1 MRQTGI
7 CLGRWVSVV
16 EISNITYT
24 LRCGHQSDQLVGGRY
39 CQQCTP
45 LATPIY
51 SPTRTS
57 DFIYCPVYY
66 HLKHVDKWAPEH
78 YGKGELAMITGSALG
93 AVCAQHHTGNG
104 DNGALQRIALARIDH
119 ELGLL
124 EQQGRT
130 CVPKDAAYEE
140 GLRGRVLRV
149 IPRILERDPLPRDWK
164 ILGTEVTLPDH
175 GNARIDL
182 VVRDPQHLAVVD
194 YKVKLNLR
202 KDQVAYER
210 EEWAYSWQM
219 LHYAWAASQD
229 QGLVRRFWI
238 YMVVLEP
245 TFNIHLWPYEINPE
259 HMASFEVSAR
269 QVWQDMSDSHA
280 GKRAWTMRP
289 VHFKKWGR
297 GNYKCEFFNACLKY
311 HLDAGA
317 MKQEYVQIGGR
328 HHDDNARRD

>member
-1 MRQTGI
+1 MILHPDNFR
-7 CLGRWVSVV
+7 L
-16 EISNITYT
+16 E
-24 LRCGHQSDQLVGGRY
+24 
-39 CQQCTP
+39 P
-45 LATPIY
+45 LKCSPEAAPAIRDPIY

-66 HLKHVDKWAPEH
+66 HLKNVDKWAPEH
-78 YGKGELAMITGSALG
+78 YSKGELAMITGSALG
-93 AVCAQHHTGNG
+93 AVCAAMHERSNARDDLSGLVSH
-104 DNGALQRIALARIDH
+104 LQRIALARIEH
-119 ELGLL
+119 ELDLL
-124 EQQGRT
+124 KQQGRT
-130 CVPKDAAYEE
+130 CVPKDVAYEE
-140 GLRGRVLRV
+140 GRRGRILRV
-149 IPRILERDPLPRDWK
+149 IPRILERDPLPRDWQ
-164 ILGTEVTLPDH
+164 ILGTEVVLPDH

-194 YKVKLNLR
+194 YKVKLTLR

-219 LHYAWAASQD
+219 LHYAWAFSQAMAKGYAKD
-229 QGLVRRFWI
+229 KPVHRFWI

-245 TFNIHLWPYEINPE
+245 TFDIHLWPYEINPE

-317 MKQEYVQIGGR
+317 MKQEYVQIGR
-328 HHDDNARRD
+328 ATP